1 MRWHRAIW
9 SSRNIGDGLN
19 HLHPTPHPSKDN
31 VLPIQMRHR
40 RERDEELRAIRIAT
54 RVCHREQS
62 GDAMAPRA
70 PLEALVRKLPSVDG
84 LASTAVAH
92 REIARLQDLVGNDS
106 VYAAS
111 LVVEGRRAERG
122 GAAALASA
130 ERSKILH
137 TFTRPNSGETWITC
151 AVTGGHKLVS
161 RERTLASEKEESVTY
176 GEERKMGVVWH
187 MGGNVG
193 MRMMGE
199 KIVGVWRSGGGVEV
213 WRMGGHMGVWPYG
226 RTNGSV
232 AYWFF

>member
-1 MRWHRAIW
+1 MTVQPRSKDSTDLRAWHSSFWHHPTLANDHIMRWHRAIW

-137 TFTRPNSGETWITC
+137 HKTKSGDTWKNMRGDRWTQI
-151 AVTGGHKLVS
+151 VS
-161 RERTLASEKEESVTY
+161 RERLSPRKNQSV
-176 GEERKMGVVWH
+176 
-187 MGGNVG
+187 
-193 MRMMGE
+193 
-199 KIVGVWRSGGGVEV
+199 
-213 WRMGGHMGVWPYG
+213 
-226 RTNGSV
+226 
-232 AYWFF
+232 